1 MNLMQRQLLGASI
14 VALGTLGIALAFA
27 QEPASPGKPLDGPPK
42 VTVEVARERAALMH
56 RIYASTL
63 EVMHERYFH
72 NDRAIVPARALED
85 VFADVGSDSKIK
97 ARWIAVNTKAMSVT
111 HEPKTDFEKR
121 AAREIGTGNETV
133 ETTEDGYYWRA
144 GAIPLAD
151 GCVSCHTGFF
161 KDPPKTQRFA
171 ALVIGVPVSDAA
183 VNDVPAGGGK

>member
-1 MNLMQRQLLGASI
+1 MNPIQRQILSASI
-14 VALGTLGIALAFA
+14 VVLTSLGIAFAFA
-27 QEPASPGKPLDGPPK
+27 EEPDVPSDPTDGQPK
-42 VTVEVARERAALMH
+42 VTVAVARDRAALMH
-56 RIYASTL
+56 RIYGSTL

-85 VFADVGSDSKIK
+85 VFADVGRDSKIK

-121 AAREIGTGNETV
+121 AAVEIGSGKESV

-144 GAIPLAD
+144 GVIPLAD

-161 KDPPKTQRFA
+161 KDPPKTPRYA
-171 ALVIGVPVSDAA
+171 ALVIGVPVSGD
-183 VNDVPAGGGK
+183 